1 MDHQFKKYRLI
12 HGIFFAGGIVLTFVC
27 EGRGQTSKLE
37 EHVNA
42 LYPPGTEQ
50 AKTEALSRYAWGF
63 YLSLNE
69 DSDAEIVADQ
79 YLAAVANDPKSEFFV
94 KELVEHWTVHNPA
107 EQHERVIEYLADIAC
122 RDAAAVGLNTVVAN
136 AYMYEERYEDAR
148 QLLIT
153 VFDEVRWRHP
163 HVIKQ
168 LVICHLKIGDINKA
182 HRLVRRATKKK
193 RLGGN
198 FTMEQTAAAFY
209 DAVSQSSRH
218 RLSRSRREE
227 FNRLAYG
234 HALEALDAVDQPKS
248 YDGVMTLA
256 NMFVRVDSHDEA
268 ARLLEVLHLH
278 AQATE
283 MSERT
288 LADCYERL
296 DRPVAALTVLQRL
309 AELYGFNHNY
319 HIRTARLLQGVNR
332 HEDAAH
338 AFENAYK
345 LTLNP
350 YLAYETASSYLL
362 AGRAER
368 TLIYA
373 SHAPDDVPATHL
385 LRCQAYRQLGRNV
398 EALAALKELEK
409 IATQDE
415 RIGFP
420 NVDYLLLLAQIFH
433 DINDKSATIKALESA
448 LKLQPDNHQA
458 NNFIGYYL
466 AQFNEQLDRA
476 ETMIN
481 RALESVPDSPAYMD
495 SLAWVYYRQGKLQ
508 QAAAVILEAVSL
520 QGGQKDGVILEHA
533 GDIFF
538 ALDEFRKATFYWE
551 EALKCQVDRPD
562 EVQRKIDEHRPAVK

>member
-193 RLGGN
+193 NGWAAISPWSRQPPP
-198 FTMEQTAAAFY
+198 FTMRFRNPPATAFPGRG
-209 DAVSQSSRH
+209 VKSSTGWLTVMPWRH
-218 RLSRSRREE
+218 STLSISRR
-227 FNRLAYG
+227 
-234 HALEALDAVDQPKS
+234 
-248 YDGVMTLA
+248 
-256 NMFVRVDSHDEA
+256 
-268 ARLLEVLHLH
+268 
-278 AQATE
+278 AT
-283 MSERT
+283 
-288 LADCYERL
+288 
-296 DRPVAALTVLQRL
+296 
-309 AELYGFNHNY
+309 
-319 HIRTARLLQGVNR
+319 TA
-332 HEDAAH
+332 
-338 AFENAYK
+338 
-345 LTLNP
+345 
-350 YLAYETASSYLL
+350 
-362 AGRAER
+362 
-368 TLIYA
+368 
-373 SHAPDDVPATHL
+373 
-385 LRCQAYRQLGRNV
+385 
-398 EALAALKELEK
+398 
-409 IATQDE
+409 
-415 RIGFP
+415 
-420 NVDYLLLLAQIFH
+420 
-433 DINDKSATIKALESA
+433 
-448 LKLQPDNHQA
+448 
-458 NNFIGYYL
+458 
-466 AQFNEQLDRA
+466 
-476 ETMIN
+476 
-481 RALESVPDSPAYMD
+481 
-495 SLAWVYYRQGKLQ
+495 
-508 QAAAVILEAVSL
+508 
-520 QGGQKDGVILEHA
+520 
-533 GDIFF
+533 
-538 ALDEFRKATFYWE
+538 
-551 EALKCQVDRPD
+551 
-562 EVQRKIDEHRPAVK
+562 